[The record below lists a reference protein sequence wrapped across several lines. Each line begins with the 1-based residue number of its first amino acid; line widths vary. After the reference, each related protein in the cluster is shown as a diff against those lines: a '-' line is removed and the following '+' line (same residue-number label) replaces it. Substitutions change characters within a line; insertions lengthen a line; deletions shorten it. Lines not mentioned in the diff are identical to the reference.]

1 MQNITENKK
10 VSSGKKEGKPD
21 LFIERILENL
31 DKVNAED
38 WEMYSDLS
46 AVYPSNLFTGTR
58 YQGYNILALYLDTI
72 VKKFSSA
79 RYATF
84 NSIVKAGG
92 RLKKGSNG
100 CLIEFF
106 TYVFKDKESGKL
118 ISAEVVAKMNDD
130 EKRKVVKIPCARN
143 YVVFNA
149 EQIENLEEIKT
160 SLVIEDHAKS
170 EILEMENCETFV
182 YRIIKNG
189 NLNLRYSIHEIAFY
203 SPGSD
208 FVMLPKKQYFI
219 SVSKYYSTLFHEIL
233 HWTGH
238 ENRLNRNLHGHDD
251 KASYSF
257 EELIAEMGSM
267 LLCLQFGISDEF
279 LNSVR
284 YLKSWSGSNRED
296 RTAKIRNA
304 FVESKRGK
312 KFLENLQ
319 YCM

>member
-1 MQNITENKK
+1 MQNITENIKI
-10 VSSGKKEGKPD
+10 SNTKKEKKSD
-21 LFIERILENL
+21 LFIERIMENL
-31 DKVNAED
+31 EKVNAKD

-58 YQGYNILALYLDTI
+58 YQGYNILALYLDTMI
-72 VKKFSSA
+72 KKFSSA

-92 RLKKGSNG
+92 RLKKDSKG

-106 TYVFKDKESGKL
+106 TYVFKDKESGKTVK
-118 ISAEVVAKMNDD
+118 SEVVAKMNDD
-130 EKRKVVKIPCARN
+130 EKKKIVKIPCVRN
-143 YVVFNA
+143 YVVFNS
-149 EQIENLEEIKT
+149 EQIENLEEIKI
-160 SLVIEDHAKS
+160 SFELEDQEKT
-170 EILEMENCETFV
+170 EILEIENCENFV
-182 YRIIKNG
+182 YNIIKNG
-189 NLNLRYSIHEIAFY
+189 NLNLRYSVNEIAFY

-219 SVSKYYSTLFHEIL
+219 SASKYYSTLFHEIL

-238 ENRLNRNLHGHDD
+238 EERLDRNLQGHDD

-279 LNSVR
+279 INSVR

-296 RTAKIRNA
+296 RAAKIRSA

-312 KFLENLQ
+312 KYIENLQ
-319 YCM
+319 

>member
-1 MQNITENKK
+1 MQNIIENKK
-10 VSSGKKEGKPD
+10 NSTSKKEGKPD
-21 LFIERILENL
+21 VFIERIMENL
-31 DKVNAED
+31 DKVNAKD

-46 AVYPSNLFTGTR
+46 AVYPSNLFTGTP

-84 NSIVKAGG
+84 NSIAKVGG
-92 RLKKGSNG
+92 RLKKGSKG

-106 TYVFKDKESGKL
+106 TYVFKDKESGK
-118 ISAEVVAKMNDD
+118 IINNEVVAKMDDD

-143 YVVFNA
+143 YVVFNS
-149 EQIENLEEIKT
+149 EQIENLEEIT
-160 SLVIEDHAKS
+160 ISMETEDHESFEIS
-170 EILEMENCETFV
+170 EIENCENFV
-182 YRIIKNG
+182 HRIIKNG
-189 NLNLRYSIHEIAFY
+189 SLNLRYSIHEIAFY

-219 SVSKYYSTLFHEIL
+219 SAAKYYSTLFHEIL

-238 ENRLNRNLHGHDD
+238 ETRLNRNLQGHDD
-251 KASYSF
+251 KASYSS

-267 LLCLQFGISDEF
+267 LLCLQFGISEEF

-296 RTAKIRNA
+296 KAAKIRSA

-319 YCM
+319 

>member
-1 MQNITENKK
+1 MQNITENIKI
-10 VSSGKKEGKPD
+10 SNTKKEKKSD
-21 LFIERILENL
+21 LFIERIMENL
-31 DKVNAED
+31 DKVNAKD

-58 YQGYNILALYLDTI
+58 YQGYNILALYLDTMI
-72 VKKFSSA
+72 KKFSSA

-92 RLKKGSNG
+92 RLKKGSRG

-106 TYVFKDKESGKL
+106 TYIFKVKETGKT
-118 ISAEVVAKMNDD
+118 IKNEVVAKMNNE
-130 EKRKVVKIPCARN
+130 EKKKVVKIPCVKN
-143 YVVFNA
+143 YVVFNS
-149 EQIENLEEIKT
+149 EQIENLEEIKI
-160 SLVIEDHAKS
+160 SFEIKNDEKS
-170 EILEMENCETFV
+170 EILEIENCENFV
-182 YRIIKNG
+182 YNIIKNG
-189 NLNLRYSIHEIAFY
+189 NLNLRYSINEIAFY

-219 SVSKYYSTLFHEIL
+219 SASKYYSTLFHEIL

-238 ENRLNRNLHGHDD
+238 EERLDRNLQGHDD

-279 LNSVR
+279 INSVR

-296 RTAKIRNA
+296 RAAKIRSA

-312 KFLENLQ
+312 KYIENLQ
-319 YCM
+319 

>member
-10 VSSGKKEGKPD
+10 ASTGKKEGKPD
-21 LFIERILENL
+21 LFIERILDNL
-31 DKVNAED
+31 DKVNAKD

-58 YQGYNILALYLDTI
+58 YQGYNVLALYLDTM

-84 NSIVKAGG
+84 NSIAKAGG
-92 RLKKGSNG
+92 RLKKGSKG

-118 ISAEVVAKMNDD
+118 ISAEVVEKMNDD
-130 EKRKVVKIPCARN
+130 EKRNVVKIPCARN
-143 YVVFNA
+143 YVVFNS
-149 EQIENLEEIKT
+149 EQIENLEEIT
-160 SLVIEDHAKS
+160 ISMEIEDHEKP
-170 EILEMENCETFV
+170 EILETENCEKFV
-182 YRIIKNG
+182 YRVIKNG
-189 NLNLRYSIHEIAFY
+189 NLNLRFSINEIAFY

-219 SVSKYYSTLFHEIL
+219 SASKYYSTLFHEIL

-238 ENRLNRNLHGHDD
+238 EKRLNRNLKGHDD

-267 LLCLQFGISDEF
+267 LLCLQFGISEEF

-296 RTAKIRNA
+296 RAAKIRSA

-319 YCM
+319 